1 MQTYRWATLG
11 CGVIAHELAQAMAER
26 GQTLYAVANRTH
38 EKAVAFAAQ
47 YRIPKV
53 YDRPEDVFSDPNVD
67 IIYISTPH
75 NTHIG
80 FLRQALRAGKHVLCE
95 KAITLNRAELEEA
108 LALIRRVG
116 PREAYITHMS
126 HEIGLHAAT
135 ETMLPEGVHLA
146 YDTLEIEINEQY
158 ENTQG

>member
-1 MQTYRWATLG
+1 MRKDFDY
-11 CGVIAHELAQAMAER
+11 
-26 GQTLYAVANRTH
+26 
-38 EKAVAFAAQ
+38 AFAQDKYRGVPEIELHEVDVAHPFAVGGVEIIPVSGRHSERFRVTG
-47 YRIPKV
+47 YRIGPLAYLTDFKTI
-53 YDRPEDVFSDPNVD
+53 EDAEVEK
-67 IIYISTPH
+67 
-75 NTHIG
+75 
-80 FLRQALRAGKHVLCE
+80 LRGAEVLVVNALRFAVHPSHF
-95 KAITLNRAELEEA
+95 NLEEA